1 MMEEKK
7 YNEVNK
13 VNEERA
19 EKEKEQKHESKLTFD
34 NSVVQKIAAIAVREI
49 PGVLDMEGGFFSGI
63 QETFG
68 GYNATKGIDAE
79 VGEKEAAIDVSVI
92 LEYGVSAVK
101 VFQQLQEVVKQSVKK
116 MTGLDVVEVNCKV
129 VDVMTRKEF
138 NLKNKKEEENKSG
151 LK

>member
-1 MMEEKK
+1 M
-7 YNEVNK
+7 
-13 VNEERA
+13 
-19 EKEKEQKHESKLTFD
+19 
-34 NSVVQKIAAIAVREI
+34 
-49 PGVLDMEGGFFSGI
+49 PGVLDVKGGFFSGI

-68 GYNATKGIDAE
+68 RYNATKGIDAE

-101 VFQQLQEVVKQSVKK
+101 VLQQLQEVVKQSVNKI
-116 MTGLDVVEVNCKV
+116 TGLDVVEVNCKV